1 MKSSLCDFGDAY
13 ILVSG
18 TITTDGARA
27 DDAAKIADKRDK
39 EVTFT
44 NCAPFTDCISEI
56 DNTQIDN
63 AKDLDVVM
71 LIHHL
76 IECSDNCSKYLEV
89 YCNVIDI
96 NQMLL

>member
-39 EVTFT
+39 EITFT
-44 NCAPFTDCISEI
+44 KCAPFTDCISEI